1 MPSAGLRRGQ
11 VGHPADGV
19 FGSDKQSLPILIR
32 VLDQV
37 KLRIRSTPSQ
47 FALAQ
52 DALRRPFR
60 SLERNLV
67 LSHLID
73 GPALAGKEFSSLK
86 YLRQGARLGK
96 LLVHHFEVFNL
107 RAARPLS

>member
-1 MPSAGLRRGQ
+1 MRPTFLAGLRGFELAN
-11 VGHPADGV
+11 VIFGKPGLTVISFGCCSHPADGV

-32 VLDQV
+32 VLGQV

-67 LSHLID
+67 LSHLVD
-73 GPALAGKEFSSLK
+73 GPALAGKEFHPS
-86 YLRQGARLGK
+86 
-96 LLVHHFEVFNL
+96 NI
-107 RAARPLS
+107 